1 VTRHQTPPLR
11 RPFLDQRDERELRGK
26 RALKTTI
33 EKLSGGCLDVGALR
47 RFGIFGDT
55 RRSWSAFRWPDIAVI
70 RADRYSL
77 ELEMPRKACVPQQI
91 RVSWTRCHFGRGLRP
106 WLHCPHCQGRVA
118 KLFNGLAGYCC
129 RACVG
134 NPSYASQA
142 KSAQSRRHFEACK
155 LRLRL
160 GGNASLDAPFPER
173 PKGMHRRTYARLK
186 HRAEQLE
193 AQISSR
199 LKAKPPDYPNLVY
212 YFDR

>member
-11 RPFLDQRDERELRGK
+11 RPLFDERDERERRGK
-26 RALKTTI
+26 RALKPTI
-33 EKLSGGCLDVGALR
+33 EKLGGDCLDVGTLR
-47 RFGIFGDT
+47 RFGLFGDK
-55 RRSWSAFRWPDIAVI
+55 RNSWSAFRWPDITKI

-77 ELEMPRKACVPQQI
+77 ELEMPRKVSQQI
-91 RVSWTRCHFGRGLRP
+91 RVSWTRCHFGWGLRP
-106 WLHCPHCQGRVA
+106 WLHCPFCQRRVA
-118 KLFNGLAGYCC
+118 KLFNGFAGYCC
-129 RACVG
+129 RVCVG
-134 NPSYASQA
+134 NPPYASQT

-193 AQISSR
+193 AQISSLLR
-199 LKAKPPDYPNLVY
+199 AKAPDYPNLVY